1 MTSTL
6 DGRERAG
13 RRTWWT
19 CTRTEAGRFEWW
31 AGRVIAVVL
40 LAIVVAG
47 FLTGHGGQALTN
59 AGVLAAV
66 SAGAA
71 SGTSAW
77 RGWCR
82 RR

>member
-1 MTSTL
+1 MTSML
-6 DGRERAG
+6 DSGGGAG

-19 CTRTEAGRFEWW
+19 CSRTGAGGFEWW
-31 AGRVIAVVL
+31 SGIVIAVVL

-47 FLTGHGGQALTN
+47 FSTGHGGQALTN

-66 SAGAA
+66 SAGAV
-71 SGTSAW
+71 SGSTAW
-77 RGWCR
+77 RGRCR